1 MDDLKLTGEKLDILR
16 EIGNIGGGNAATAL
30 SQLIGKQVS
39 VTVPQA
45 KLIPINEI
53 INLEL
58 ASKPHEVS
66 IAVSLRILGKLRGGI
81 LVFFPT
87 ESALPLIDILMHRTI
102 GTTEVFNLIDESAL
116 SETAH
121 ILCSSYLNAVGQFL
135 NLHQLIPSLTEV
147 FVDRVDKLSKA
158 MVKKF
163 IPENINFIVPIENH
177 LAIDDIKFNLFVIFL
192 LDPESLSKVLAAV
205 GL

>member
-1 MDDLKLTGEKLDILR
+1 MHDLKLTGEQLDVLR

-45 KLIPINEI
+45 KVIPIDEI
-53 INLEL
+53 INLNL
-58 ASKPHEVS
+58 TSKPQEAG
-66 IAVSLRILGKLRGGI
+66 IAISLRILGKLRGGI
-81 LVFFPT
+81 LVFFPEET
-87 ESALPLIDILMHRTI
+87 ALPLIDILMRRSI
-102 GTTEVFNLIDESAL
+102 GTTEIFSLIDESAL

-121 ILCSSYLNAVGQFL
+121 ILCSSYLNAVSQFL

-147 FVDRVDKLSKA
+147 FVGRVDKLSKA
-158 MVKKF
+158 MVQKF
-163 IPENINFIVPIENH
+163 TPENIDFILPIENH
-177 LAIDDIKFNLFVIFL
+177 LIIDDIKLNLFVIFL
-192 LDPESLSKVLAAV
+192 LYPESLSKILEAV

>member
-1 MDDLKLTGEKLDILR
+1 MDDLKLTGEKLDVLK

-45 KLIPINEI
+45 KLIPISEI
-53 INLEL
+53 TNLDLVHNPQEI
-58 ASKPHEVS
+58 S
-66 IAVSLRILGKLRGGI
+66 IAVSLRILGKLRGGM
-81 LVFFPT
+81 LVFFPG

-102 GTTEVFNLIDESAL
+102 GTTEVFSLVDESAL

-135 NLHQLIPSLTEV
+135 NLHQLVPSLTEV

-158 MVKKF
+158 MVKRF
-163 IPENINFIVPIENH
+163 VPENINFILPIENH
-177 LAIDDIKFNLFVIFL
+177 LSIEDIKFNLFVIFL